1 MKILVTNDDG
11 IYSSGIYALWDIAK
25 EFGGVTVVAPNTQ
38 KSAVGHGIT
47 IADPIYVRE
56 IQRENGYKGYA
67 VTGTPADC
75 VKIGIKS
82 ILTSKPDLIL
92 SGINIGS
99 NLGNNIIYSGTVA
112 AAVEGAAAGIP
123 SAAISTVSYTHL
135 TLPTKRIV

>member
-47 IADPIYVRE
+47 IANPIYVRE
-56 IQRENGYKGYA
+56 IQRENGCKGFA
-67 VTGTPADC
+67 VSGTPADC

-82 ILTSKPDLIL
+82 ILTSRC
-92 SGINIGS
+92 SSRNSFCS
-99 NLGNNIIYSGTVA
+99 N
-112 AAVEGAAAGIP
+112 
-123 SAAISTVSYTHL
+123 
-135 TLPTKRIV
+135 